1 MNRQPPVIEI
11 VRLVAKQV
19 EKLTLQHSNDEIE
32 GGIRIAHN
40 EEQRHF
46 PVTHCVQLQFILRHN
61 VPKLLDIEGGEAG
74 AAAHQNAFECLACRH
89 FEFDILLDSE
99 VLRLLFRQIVK
110 ENIYGAF
117 IGLVVL
123 SGFAGVQQVQK
134 RDEVPFLR
142 LRLIPDVADQR
153 GIIEAF
159 RL

>member
-1 MNRQPPVIEI
+1 MSVEVICFKRLLNR
-11 VRLVAKQV
+11 L
-19 EKLTLQHSNDEIE
+19 
-32 GGIRIAHN
+32 IRKS
-40 EEQRHF
+40 
-46 PVTHCVQLQFILRHN
+46 LRAYN
-61 VPKLLDIEGGEAG
+61 TG
-74 AAAHQNAFECLACRH
+74 RH
-89 FEFDILLDSE
+89 FELDILLDGE
-99 VLRLLFRQIVK
+99 VLRLRLRQLVK

-142 LRLIPDVADQR
+142 LRLIPDVTDQR

>member
-1 MNRQPPVIEI
+1 MCSKRLPNRLIKKSF
-11 VRLVAKQV
+11 RAYN
-19 EKLTLQHSNDEIE
+19 T
-32 GGIRIAHN
+32 
-40 EEQRHF
+40 
-46 PVTHCVQLQFILRHN
+46 
-61 VPKLLDIEGGEAG
+61 
-74 AAAHQNAFECLACRH
+74 CRH